1 MADNTFSSSGN
12 TNLLRQDEIALLQ
25 EGICPRRYECNVPM
39 FGLEGQRTL
48 LESHVAVVGCGGLG
62 GYCVELLAR
71 SGVGQITLIDGD
83 VFEESNL
90 NRQILATLDTL
101 KRNKAEIAAKRVQD
115 INPAVSTNVFSVFAD
130 RTNLSSILRH
140 VPDSPCQMVI
150 DAVDSIP
157 GKRMLAYC
165 CSRMNIPMIHGALAG
180 GYGQVS
186 VVFPGDD
193 TLKWLYPQEFTGTG
207 TQGDEEVLG
216 TPGMT
221 PPFVASLQV
230 TEVLKLL
237 LNKSEPAQRQKVTFL
252 DIMQGISVTGFCN
265 DNVCSASNRSS

>member
-1 MADNTFSSSGN
+1 MTDNTFSSSGN
-12 TNLLRQDEIALLQ
+12 TNLLRQNEIAMLQ
-25 EGICPRRYECNVPM
+25 EGICPRRYERNVPM

-71 SGVGQITLIDGD
+71 NGVGQITLIDGD

-90 NRQILATLDTL
+90 NRQILATIETL
-101 KRNKAEIAAKRVQD
+101 KHNKAEIAAKRVQD
-115 INPAVSTNVFSVFAD
+115 INPAVSTNIFSVFAD
-130 RTNLSSILRH
+130 RTNLAKILRH

-157 GKRMLAYC
+157 GKLMLADF

-180 GYGQVS
+180 SYGQVS
-186 VVFPGDD
+186 VLFPGDD
-193 TLKWLYPQEFTGTG
+193 TLKWLYPQEFTGTSA
-207 TQGDEEVLG
+207 QGDEKVLG

-221 PPFVASLQV
+221 PPLVASLRV

-237 LNKSEPAQRQKVTFL
+237 LHKNEPAQRQKVTFL
-252 DIMQGISVTGFCN
+252 DIMQGIFVTGLCSDKF
-265 DNVCSASNRSS
+265 CSASNRRS